1 MIFLASPPCNDS
13 DWFHNDDDVRWQTSE
28 QHILNLRASLGF
40 PSIPKLPT
48 RFWSLKTGRAN
59 CSAFSER

>member
-28 QHILNLRASLGF
+28 QHILNL
-40 PSIPKLPT
+40 
-48 RFWSLKTGRAN
+48 
-59 CSAFSER
+59 